1 MTYTIVSDS
10 GYTVNLSHR
19 FFLWTEFGVVGLT
32 SVMRQLPLSWMY
44 YIQSLIFLIPLMF
57 IAKQLIQNLLN
68 TDPDKRHNIHQVL
81 QHPWIAQNTAVPQ
94 TPRCTTAVLKEEMEN
109 WVYVHVFIT
118 FPLVSTG
125 LFLLAFY
132 SGYYNGNWNTTHWRL
147 AITTL
152 IYDDYLLRERTFSWL
167 EYEFWCFC

>member
-1 MTYTIVSDS
+1 
-10 GYTVNLSHR
+10 
-19 FFLWTEFGVVGLT
+19 
-32 SVMRQLPLSWMY
+32 
-44 YIQSLIFLIPLMF
+44 MF

-94 TPRCTTAVLKEEMEN
+94 TPLCTTAVLKEEMEN
-109 WVYVHVFIT
+109 WVDVQVCIT

-132 SGYYNGNWNTTHWRL
+132 SGYYNGN
-147 AITTL
+147 
-152 IYDDYLLRERTFSWL
+152 
-167 EYEFWCFC
+167 